1 MSARNNGHG
10 RPSTARQV
18 RRNRAVALGVVL
30 ALILGAFGVGY
41 VLASGGDETP
51 TPAGSTSPS
60 EPSSPS
66 PEPSE
71 SSSVIPSATATAE
84 PAAAALE
91 DGRHY
96 VYAEAVSEGA
106 TGPELTFDLAYF
118 YTGEEAA
125 QEAAD
130 RGDESPP
137 PNDYYIV
144 NDNPKL
150 RTLPIGPDT
159 VVRYVP
165 DGTCC
170 NLKAGDI
177 DAWSEAVNGT
187 APTDYP
193 DMRYTGWWI
202 TVRDGAIERVA
213 MQWVP

>member
-1 MSARNNGHG
+1 MSARNNGHA
-10 RPSTARQV
+10 RPGAARQL
-18 RRNRAVALGVVL
+18 RRNRAIAIGVVL

-41 VLASGGDETP
+41 VLAGGGDETP
-51 TPAGSTSPS
+51 APPRSASPS

-66 PEPSE
+66 RDPSE
-71 SSSVIPSATATAE
+71 SPSMTPSETVTPE
-84 PAAAALE
+84 PDVAVLE

-96 VYAEAVSEGA
+96 VYAKEVADGSA
-106 TGPELTFDLAYF
+106 GPELTFDLAYF

-125 QEAAD
+125 QVAAD

-150 RTLPIGPDT
+150 RTMPIAPDAI
-159 VVRYVP
+159 VRYVP

-170 NLKAGDI
+170 NPKAGDL

-187 APTDYP
+187 AQTDYP
-193 DMRYTGWWI
+193 NMRYTGWWI
-202 TVRDGAIERVA
+202 TVRDGAIERIA